1 MRLPG
6 DALRLYYAGWQR
18 GVGVRYALFLGAAE
32 SDDDGAS
39 FRRVSEAP
47 LLDRSDGELYTRSS
61 ALVIATDEGW
71 RMWYAGGSEW
81 VGAGADAKPRYALRH
96 LRSADGVAWPRSGE
110 ICLEPAP
117 GELGFSRPCV
127 RVTANTIHMW
137 YSLRTVLRGYDLGYA
152 TSVDGMAWQRM
163 DQAAGLERG
172 PHGSW
177 DAEMIGLSSLLE
189 TGRMPSCSTT
199 AMVTARRGLVSR
211 LRRRFERAPH
221 CRSLR
226 RGRSRRMGRSR
237 VDGPRTALL
246 LSARIHGLS
255 RCPVQR
261 LLVRRGTGGQ
271 PIAAF
276 PASRSTSRGGV
287 SRRSHF
293 RRTSIGSGLDHDTC
307 VGRALRGCGS
317 G

>member
-1 MRLPG
+1 MVRWRKLGRVYCADGKHAWAKSHAYCPTAFVRRDDERIRVLCAFLDPDHIGRCGWVDVAVEDPTRVLEVSASPVLEEGAPGTFDEHGVTPLSIVRLPG

-189 TGRMPSCSTT
+189 TGS
-199 AMVTARRGLVSR
+199 
-211 LRRRFERAPH
+211 
-221 CRSLR
+221 
-226 RGRSRRMGRSR
+226 
-237 VDGPRTALL
+237 DALMFYNGNGYG
-246 LSARIHGLS
+246 A
-255 RCPVQR
+255 
-261 LLVRRGTGGQ
+261 TG
-271 PIAAF
+271 F
-276 PASRSTSRGGV
+276 GV
-287 SRRSHF
+287 A
-293 RRTSIGSGLDHDTC
+293 
-307 VGRALRGCGS
+307 VAEEV
-317 G
+317 